1 MEKREGMQLTGVKYS
16 SLVGMTYGEDFS
28 IDIEKDRIVC
38 ARYFRPT
45 ECDYEDISNVAVTP
59 EQWDRIEAAVYA
71 ILPVLKVSTPKK
83 HGLLSFF
90 SLIEAKPVDGPNE
103 FSFSLTWQSPNG
115 SGETV
120 SYQCPSDRRFSTLVS
135 ILMETANP
143 IGREIIYYDAPV
155 INGLHVVNG
164 SYGKKGYFS
173 YQFTV
178 DVSSQDKWNFF
189 AYYEQGGEI
198 RSFSSKFDAAK
209 WDEFSRSLSI
219 SDLETLKD
227 ASYGSKTTIKI
238 YYSDSSQR
246 VVRPDKDTLDQIRT
260 AFESFI
266 SACVTE

>member
-90 SLIEAKPVDGPNE
+90 SLIEAKPVDGPND

-143 IGREIIYYDAPV
+143 IGREITYYDAPV

-164 SYGKKGYFS
+164 SYGKKGFFS

-178 DVSSQDKWNFF
+178 DASSQNKWNFF
-189 AYYEQGGEI
+189 AYYEQDGEI